1 MITLEHA
8 YLVVGLMFAAFAIL
22 ALIEGGLTEPAPG
35 RVRRAAF
42 WGLVAVSMLFGSHLG
57 GFGNGMLVIAR
68 VVIGASGRMGIGKP
82 RTSSQSEREAGAA
95 RWGNRLFVPAL
106 MVPLFAVGGTLLA
119 KHTTAGSW
127 LISPTQTT
135 LIALGLGCVVA
146 LITAMLWFRPPLLA
160 PLQEGRRLME
170 SIGWAALLP
179 QMLASLGAVLLAAD
193 VGQVVGD
200 LIARVVPLTT
210 AWLAVAAYCF
220 GMALFTIL
228 MGNAFAAFPVMTAAI
243 GLPFLVHQFGG
254 NPAIVCA
261 IGMLAGFCGT
271 LMTPMAANF
280 NVVPANLL
288 ELPDR
293 DSPLNGVIRA
303 QIPTAALML
312 LANMLLMYLLAF
324 RF

>member
-8 YLVVGLMFAAFAIL
+8 YILVGLMFLAFSIL
-22 ALIEGGLTEPAPG
+22 TLRDSDHPTRIRSA
-35 RVRRAAF
+35 VF
-42 WGLVAVSMLFGSHLG
+42 WGLIAASMLFGSWLG
-57 GFGNGMLVIAR
+57 GLGNGLLVLAL
-68 VVIGASGRMGIGKP
+68 VTVGGLKALGVGRP
-82 RTSSQSEREAGAA
+82 ATTTPDERRESAA
-95 RWGNRLFVPAL
+95 HRRNALFIPAL
-106 MVPLFAVGGTLLA
+106 IVPLVAVGGTLAA
-119 KHTTAGSW
+119 KHTSVGAW

-135 LIALGLGCVVA
+135 LIALGLGCVLALVA
-146 LITAMLWFRPPLLA
+146 AMAWLRPPVMA
-160 PLQEGRRLME
+160 PVQEGRRLMD

-179 QMLASLGAVLLAAD
+179 QMLASLGAVFLAAD
-193 VGQVVGD
+193 VGGVVGD
-200 LIARVVPLTT
+200 LVTDAVPMSSPL
-210 AWLAVAAYCF
+210 LAVAAYCL
-220 GMALFTIL
+220 GMALFTVI

-243 GLPFLVHQFGG
+243 GLPFVVGQFGG

-293 DSPLNGVIRA
+293 NAALNGVIRA
-303 QIPTAALML
+303 QLPTALIMLGVNMALM
-312 LANMLLMYLLAF
+312 YFLAF

>member
-8 YLVVGLMFAAFAIL
+8 YIVTGLMFAAFSVLSLRDAANPTRFRN
-22 ALIEGGLTEPAPG
+22 AL
-35 RVRRAAF
+35 F
-42 WGLVAVSMLFGSHLG
+42 WGLIAVSLLFGSWLG
-57 GFGNGMLVIAR
+57 GLGNGLLVVAL
-68 VVIGASGRMGIGKP
+68 VVIGAMGRMGVGQP
-82 RTSSQSEREAGAA
+82 ATTTGDQRQAGAD
-95 RWGNRLFVPAL
+95 RWRNALFVPAL
-106 MVPLFAVGGTLLA
+106 MVPLVAVGGTLLA
-119 KHTTAGSW
+119 KYTPAGAW
-127 LISPTQTT
+127 LISPVQTT
-135 LIALGLGCVVA
+135 LIALGLGCVIA
-146 LITAMLWFRPPLLA
+146 LAIAMIWFRPPVVA
-160 PLQEGRRLME
+160 PVQEGRRLMD

-179 QMLASLGAVLLAAD
+179 QMLASLGAVFLAGD

-200 LIARVVPLTT
+200 LISQILPMTSAF
-210 AWLAVAAYCF
+210 LAVLAYCL

-243 GLPFLVHQFGG
+243 GLPIVVSRFGG
-254 NPAIVCA
+254 DPSIVCA

-293 DSPLNGVIRA
+293 NSPLNGVIRA
-303 QIPTAALML
+303 QAPTAAIML
-312 LANMLLMYLLAF
+312 LANILLMYFLAF